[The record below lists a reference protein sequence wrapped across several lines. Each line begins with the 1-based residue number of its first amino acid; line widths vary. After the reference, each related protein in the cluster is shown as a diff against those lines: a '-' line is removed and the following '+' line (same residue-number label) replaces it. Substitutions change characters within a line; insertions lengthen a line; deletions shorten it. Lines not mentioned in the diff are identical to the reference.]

1 MCEEKKLRMSDVFI
15 LGAGFSKAVSNEM
28 PLMKNSE
35 LSHEVFRCF
44 EHHKKIIPPEIKSR
58 LDQDI
63 EKELAS
69 LVSDKSRASLYFD
82 LISAIRGV
90 FLSKSNDPRVWK
102 RNSPPH
108 WLENLIAYWHNNHCV
123 VISLNYDTLIECVAS
138 VGSRMRPKIP
148 TSELYPIRFTQVAT
162 GIESPKVLVPTKT
175 FKLFKLHG
183 SINWFYSG
191 HPDFLGEE
199 LFCVPSV
206 EGIDRV
212 FDSTDNANSQLL
224 NGKCPLIVPPVPDK
238 CAFFQHETLR
248 SMWLQAEEA
257 LKKADRIVCL
267 GYSLPESDSHMI
279 RLLQCSAPERRVQ
292 FEIADRERKDGHFSK
307 ILGKDSYE
315 FRQEYETE
323 VCILRF
329 ILHNFIQDNDD
340 KVQVAVEIYERR
352 KRLCASA
359 KTTKCG

>member
-1 MCEEKKLRMSDVFI
+1 MNDVFI
-15 LGAGFSKAVSNEM
+15 LGAGFSKAISQEM
-28 PLMKNSE
+28 PLMKNGE
-35 LSHEVFRCF
+35 LSREVFRCF
-44 EHHKKIIPPEIKSR
+44 EHHKKSIPPEIKFK
-58 LDQDI
+58 LEQDI

-69 LVSDKSRASLYFD
+69 LVLDKSRASLYSD
-82 LISAIRGV
+82 LTSAIRGV
-90 FLSKSNDPRVWK
+90 FLSKSKDPRVWK
-102 RNSPPH
+102 NNSPPH
-108 WLENLIAYWHNNHCV
+108 WLENLIAYWHNNRCV
-123 VISLNYDTLIECVAS
+123 VITLNYDTLIECVSS

-148 TSELYPIRFTQVAT
+148 TSELYPIRFTEVAT
-162 GIESPKVLVPTKT
+162 GTESPKVLVPSKT
-175 FKLFKLHG
+175 FKIFKLHG

-191 HPDFLGEE
+191 CPDFVGEE
-199 LFCVPSV
+199 LFCVPSI
-206 EGIDRV
+206 EGIDGV
-212 FDSTDNANSQLL
+212 FDGIDNANSQLL
-224 NGKCPLIVPPVPDK
+224 SGKCPLIVPPVPDK

-267 GYSLPESDSHMI
+267 GYSLPESDKHMI
-279 RLLQCSAPERRVQ
+279 QLLQCSAPERRVQ